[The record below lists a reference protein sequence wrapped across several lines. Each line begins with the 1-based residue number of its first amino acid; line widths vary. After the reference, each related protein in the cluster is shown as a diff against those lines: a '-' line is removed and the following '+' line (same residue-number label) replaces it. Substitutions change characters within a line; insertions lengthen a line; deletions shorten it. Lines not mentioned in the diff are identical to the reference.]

1 MQTEKRVI
9 ALGFFDGVHL
19 GHGALLRRVGEKAA
33 ELGAVPA
40 AVTFDTHPENLIL
53 KTPAVPLL
61 SSPLDRAELMR
72 RFYGI
77 REVIVAHFDERM
89 MHMPWREFVTDYLAG
104 EHGAVHLVAGHDF
117 HFGYKGEGNPERL
130 QALCG
135 ELGIGCD
142 IIPKVV
148 QDHIT
153 ISSTYIRTLVAQ
165 GEMER
170 ANQFLGHPH
179 TLTDTVAH
187 GKKLGGTLGF
197 PTVNL
202 RFQPG
207 VLVPA
212 HGVYAT
218 RVTFENGESRPAW
231 AAWAGY
237 RRLLRTTGRA
247 PSDYLRMFGPAPVL
261 INMGV
266 NGLIGMAFILATGGD
281 LNGPTLGGILTIMG
295 FSAFGKHARNITPI
309 MLGVVIGGVFMHF
322 DINQSSVQ
330 LALLFGTT
338 LAPIS
343 GYFGWP
349 FGIVAGFLHSS
360 VVLHAGTPVEGINL
374 YNNGFSGGLLAIV
387 LYPIISEAIR
397 HHRPGLQDR
406 DYFDDTIEHD
416 EPLVPPPARRK

>member
-61 SSPLDRAELMR
+61 SSSLDRAELMR

-179 TLTDTVAH
+179 TLTDKVAH

-218 RVTFENGESRPAW
+218 RVTFENGESRPAV
-231 AAWAGY
+231 
-237 RRLLRTTGRA
+237 TN
-247 PSDYLRMFGPAPVL
+247 
-261 INMGV
+261 IGV
-266 NGLIGMAFILATGGD
+266 RPTIDDGDRVTVEGFILDFQGD
-281 LNGPTLGGILTIMG
+281 LYGQTVRMEFYKRLRGERKFPSLEALKDEVMRNAEQTRAY
-295 FSAFGKHARNITPI
+295 FSTQP
-309 MLGVVIGGVFMHF
+309 
-322 DINQSSVQ
+322 
-330 LALLFGTT
+330 
-338 LAPIS
+338 
-343 GYFGWP
+343 
-349 FGIVAGFLHSS
+349 
-360 VVLHAGTPVEGINL
+360 
-374 YNNGFSGGLLAIV
+374 
-387 LYPIISEAIR
+387 
-397 HHRPGLQDR
+397 
-406 DYFDDTIEHD
+406 
-416 EPLVPPPARRK
+416 

>member
-117 HFGYKGEGNPERL
+117 HFGYKGEGNPQRL
-130 QALCG
+130 QQICQ

-142 IIPKVV
+142 IIPKVEMEG
-148 QDHIT
+148 IT
-153 ISSTYIRTLVAQ
+153 VSSTYIRTLVAQ

-170 ANQFLGHPH
+170 ANEFLGHPY
-179 TLTDTVAH
+179 TLSDRVAH
-187 GKKLGGTLGF
+187 GKKLGSTLGF

-202 RFQPG
+202 RLKEN
-207 VLVPA
+207 VLSPA
-212 HGVYAT
+212 KGVYAT
-218 RVTFENGESRPAW
+218 KVILENGETHLAVTNVGTRPTVNDGNQLTIE
-231 AAWAGY
+231 GY
-237 RRLLRTTGRA
+237 ILDFTG
-247 PSDYLRMFGPAPVL
+247 DLYGQKIQMEFYKYLREERKFPSFEA
-261 INMGV
+261 
-266 NGLIGMAFILATGGD
+266 
-281 LNGPTLGGILTIMG
+281 LT
-295 FSAFGKHARNITPI
+295 AE
-309 MLGVVIGGVFMHF
+309 VMHNA
-322 DINQSSVQ
+322 DQ
-330 LALLFGTT
+330 TRE
-338 LAPIS
+338 
-343 GYFGWP
+343 YFAQHP
-349 FGIVAGFLHSS
+349 
-360 VVLHAGTPVEGINL
+360 
-374 YNNGFSGGLLAIV
+374 
-387 LYPIISEAIR
+387 
-397 HHRPGLQDR
+397 
-406 DYFDDTIEHD
+406 
-416 EPLVPPPARRK
+416 